1 MTSKSLILA
10 AAAVSA
16 LTAAAPALA
25 QQGAATGPLS
35 ARIGHYDPSRMAHQQ
50 HVHEGAGS
58 MSFGALLGAQALST
72 NLLFLH
78 RGVIDP
84 HSGIGQHFHNACE
97 EMFVILDGDDIQFT
111 INGRTAVLKTPAGAP
126 DRMGNAHGIYNPSDR
141 PVQWLNI
148 NVGLNK
154 NYDNFDLTDDRV
166 GAPLDKIPQ
175 FVNFHM
181 DPAMMRPAPASLN
194 AGGTVT
200 YRRLLAPQV
209 FMTSWSFFDQI
220 DIPAGGKIAPTP
232 DANMSEAYYV
242 NKGAGSVTVNG
253 ETVQIKAGD
262 AIPVDLGVAHS
273 FTQSGNEPLELLV
286 IGVAK
291 DLAAKQAFMAAP
303 PPPFP
308 GGRGGRG
315 AGGGRGGD
323 AGGRGAPPA
332 GR

>member
-1 MTSKSLILA
+1 MTRKSLAFA
-10 AAAVSA
+10 AAISA
-16 LTAAAPALA
+16 LIAAGPALA
-25 QQGAATGPLS
+25 QQGASTGPLS
-35 ARIGHYDPSRMAHQQ
+35 ARIGHYDPARMAHQQ
-50 HVHEGAGS
+50 HVHDGAGS
-58 MSFGALLGAQALST
+58 MSFGPLLGAQALST

-126 DRMGNAHGIYNPSDR
+126 DRMGNAHGIYNPSDK

-154 NYDNFDLTDDRV
+154 NYDNFDLQDDRV
-166 GAPLDKIPQ
+166 GAPLDKVPQ

-181 DPAMMRPAPASLN
+181 DPALMRAAPANLN
-194 AGGTVT
+194 ATETVT

-209 FMTSWSFFDQI
+209 FMTPWSFFDQI
-220 DIPAGGKIAPTP
+220 DISAGGKMAPTP
-232 DANMSEAYYV
+232 DANMSEVYYV

-253 ETVQIKAGD
+253 ETVAIKAGD
-262 AIPVDLGVAHS
+262 AVPVDLGQVHS
-273 FTQSGNEPLELLV
+273 FTQTGSEPMELLV

-291 DLAAKQAFMAAP
+291 DLAAKAAFMAQP
-303 PPPFP
+303 PVFP
-308 GGRGGRG
+308 AGGRGGRGGRG
-315 AGGGRGGD
+315 AGGRGPTPAQGRGN
-323 AGGRGAPPA
+323 
-332 GR
+332 